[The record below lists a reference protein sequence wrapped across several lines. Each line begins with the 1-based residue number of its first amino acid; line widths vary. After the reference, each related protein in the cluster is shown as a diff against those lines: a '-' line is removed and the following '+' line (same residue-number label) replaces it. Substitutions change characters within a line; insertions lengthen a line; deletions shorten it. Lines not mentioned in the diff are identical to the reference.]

1 MYISARTNKDGL
13 FIICVLCS
21 VVIFPLKM
29 RFFPFEKQ
37 KQPTYGAHR
46 NALLQSF
53 LSECDI
59 HSNCHQLLR
68 YGKAQ
73 VLREIIYKL
82 LKKVAFTDKSQSEC
96 IHSKISTKQYNL
108 FKLHWMH
115 AHQDDFRHKS
125 LFEISTL
132 LHFLCILILINCT
145 FWVGTSQA

>member
-13 FIICVLCS
+13 FIIRVLCS

-82 LKKVAFTDKSQSEC
+82 LKKLLLQINHKVNAFIRKYQQNSIIFSNYTEC
-96 IHSKISTKQYNL
+96 THTRMTFVIKV
-108 FKLHWMH
+108 
-115 AHQDDFRHKS
+115 S
-125 LFEISTL
+125 LKFQHYFIFSA
-132 LHFLCILILINCT
+132 F
-145 FWVGTSQA
+145 